1 MYLFQLAF
9 RRLLD
14 RPQRRRYLLLQ
25 FYFLLAALVQVVS
38 IASIAPFIALLSE
51 PALITTQPIVR
62 WFYTAGEF
70 TSPNSFALAF
80 ALLLMAAILIGNIV
94 PALMGYLSWRFVRN
108 LATEVQA
115 DVFRG
120 FIYGDLSEKVRLNSS
135 ERINLVTQGVNR
147 LLYNVVLPLMSL
159 VSSGLIIL
167 VIAVGLLIYDPV
179 VALVASAI
187 VGGGYASIFKVAKR
201 RLSHHGSIAWSSL
214 ATKQRLLAESLGG
227 LKEVRLAGTEAIY
240 ENRLHDITARALRS
254 EARVGLYGDIPRFA
268 LEAMS
273 LCALLALGTFMLLRN
288 DAWASIVA
296 VLSVYAMAGYRLL
309 PAAQAVFRAATTIRA
324 NLDVIADITRDVEAG
339 RAVLRRPIAPLIAYE
354 KQAAIVVEDVHFCY
368 PGESAD
374 VLRGVSFT
382 IPRAGITA
390 LVGKS
395 GAGKSTMADLLLGL
409 MKPSRGS
416 ITVDRISIHESV
428 RSWQRSVALV
438 SQSVFLTD
446 DTIEAN
452 IVFGSSGPV
461 DRERLIRAA
470 TMAHAL
476 EFIDGLPG
484 QFDCPI
490 GEAGGRLS
498 GGQRQR
504 IGIARALY
512 NDADVIVMDEPT
524 SALDSLSERE
534 VLAAMNTLRQE
545 KTIVLITHRLHSL
558 RDADQIVVLEHGI
571 VAGIGRYQELALN
584 CHAFTSLLAA

>member
-1 MYLFQLAF
+1 MSLFQLAF

-14 RPQRRRYLLLQ
+14 KSQRRRYVLLQ

-38 IASIAPFIALLSE
+38 IASVAPFIALLSE
-51 PALITTQPIVR
+51 PTLITTQPVVR
-62 WFYTAGEF
+62 WVYQTGGF
-70 TSPNSFALAF
+70 TSPNAFALAF
-80 ALLLMAAILIGNIV
+80 ALVLMAAILVGNVV
-94 PALMGYLSWRFVRN
+94 PAIMGYLSWRFVRN

-120 FIYGDLSEKVRLNSS
+120 FMHGDLAEKFRLNSS
-135 ERINLVTQGVNR
+135 QRINLVTQGVNR

-159 VSSGLIIL
+159 VSSGFIIL
-167 VIAVGLLIYDPV
+167 LIALGLLVYDPIVAV
-179 VALVASAI
+179 VASVI
-187 VGGGYASIFKVAKR
+187 VGGGYLLIFKAAKR
-201 RLSHHGSIAWSSL
+201 RLSHHGSIAWNSL
-214 ATKQRLLAESLGG
+214 AMKQRLLAESLGG
-227 LKEVRLAGTEAIY
+227 LKEVRLAGTESVY
-240 ENRLHDITARALRS
+240 ENRLHEITSRALRS

-273 LCALLALGTFMLLRN
+273 LCGLLALGVFMLLRN
-288 DAWASIVA
+288 DSWASIVA

-324 NLDVIADITRDVEAG
+324 NLDVIDDITRDVEVG
-339 RAVLRRPIAPLIAYE
+339 RAVLHRPKASLIAYD
-354 KQAAIVVEDVHFCY
+354 QRAPIVVSDVHFRY
-368 PGESAD
+368 PGEGAE
-374 VLRGVSFT
+374 VLRGVSFS
-382 IPRAGITA
+382 IERAGITA

-409 MKPSRGS
+409 MEPTHGS
-416 ITVDRISIHESV
+416 ITVNGVSIQESV
-428 RSWQRSVALV
+428 RGWQRSVALV

-461 DRERLIRAA
+461 DRERLERAA
-470 TMAHAL
+470 TMAHAMD
-476 EFIDGLPG
+476 FINALPG
-484 QFDCPI
+484 RFDCPI

-534 VLAAMNTLRQE
+534 VLAAMDTLRRD
-545 KTIVLITHRLHSL
+545 KTIILITHRLHSL
-558 RDADQIVVLEHGI
+558 RDADQIIVLDHGR
-571 VAGIGRYQELALN
+571 VAGVGTYQALAHE
-584 CHAFTSLLAA
+584 CSAFTSLLAA